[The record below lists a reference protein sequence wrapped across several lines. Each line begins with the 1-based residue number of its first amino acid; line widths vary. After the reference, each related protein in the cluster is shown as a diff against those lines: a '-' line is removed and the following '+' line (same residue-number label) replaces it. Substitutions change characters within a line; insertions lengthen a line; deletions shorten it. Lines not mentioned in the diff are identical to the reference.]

1 MKTILKL
8 FALLS
13 LMLAALG
20 QYGSARALSGPVF
33 DYPVDGQ
40 DLDYEGSYLFRVLPM
55 DEAQG
60 FLWGFFQN
68 GVMVWENYRDEGVLS
83 GNEYGIHPGTVAHA
97 QFVPGD
103 VEVWV
108 RAQVDGNWTDA
119 TVITIHL
126 VPRAV
131 YAVSIDIK
139 PGDPS
144 NRISVRS
151 KGAIQ
156 VAILSTDEFD
166 ALALVDRASLT
177 FGNTG
182 SEASL
187 ISCQKKGKDVNRDGL
202 PDLLCDFSVR
212 LSGLRPGSTVGI
224 LMGYTI
230 DETPIAGS
238 DSVKV
243 SK

>member
-8 FALLS
+8 FTLFS

-20 QYGSARALSGPVF
+20 QYGTARALSGPVF

-40 DLDYEGSYLFRVLPM
+40 DLDYEGAYLFRVLPM

-68 GVMVWENYRDEGVLS
+68 GVMVWENYRDEGILS
-83 GNEYGIHPGTVAHA
+83 GNEYAIFTGTVAHA

-108 RAQVDGNWTDA
+108 RAWIDGDWTDA
-119 TVITIHL
+119 TIITIHL

-131 YAVSIDIK
+131 CAVNIDIK

-144 NRISVRS
+144 NHIPVRS
-151 KGAIQ
+151 QGGIQ
-156 VAILSTDEFD
+156 VAILSTSEFD
-166 ALALVDRASLT
+166 APALVDRASLT
-177 FGNTG
+177 FGDAG

-187 ISCQKKGKDVNRDGL
+187 ISCKNKGRDINRDGL
-202 PDLLCDFSVR
+202 PDLLCDFSVG
-212 LSGLRPGSTVGI
+212 LSGLQPVSTVGT
-224 LMGYTI
+224 LMGQML

-238 DSVKV
+238 DSVTTLR
-243 SK
+243 

>member
-8 FALLS
+8 FTLFS
-13 LMLAALG
+13 LMLATLG
-20 QYGSARALSGPVF
+20 QYGSARALSGPIF

-55 DEAQG
+55 EEAEG

-68 GVMVWENYRDEGVLS
+68 DVMVWENYRDERMLS
-83 GNEYGIHPGTVAHA
+83 GNEYAIHPGTVAHA

-108 RAQVDGNWTDA
+108 RAMVDGHWTDA

-131 YAVSIDIK
+131 YEVNIDIK

-144 NRISVRS
+144 NRIPARS
-151 KGAIQ
+151 QGNIQ
-156 VAILSTDEFD
+156 VVILSTSEFD
-166 ALALVDRASLT
+166 APALVDRASLT
-177 FGNTG
+177 FGHTG

-187 ISCQKKGKDVNRDGL
+187 ISCKKKNKDVNRDGL
-202 PDLLCDFSVR
+202 PDLLCNFSIR
-212 LSGLRPGSTVGI
+212 LSGLQPGSTVGI
-224 LMGYTI
+224 LMGQTV

-238 DSVKV
+238 DPVTILN
-243 SK
+243 

>member
-1 MKTILKL
+1 MKMMLKL
-8 FALLS
+8 FTLFS
-13 LMLAALG
+13 VMLAALG
-20 QYGSARALSGPVF
+20 QNSSARALSGPVF
-33 DYPVDGQ
+33 DYPVEGQ
-40 DLDYEGSYLFRVLPM
+40 GLDYEGSYLFRVLPV

-68 GVMVWENYRDEGVLS
+68 GVMVWENYRDEGILS
-83 GNEYGIHPGTVAHA
+83 WNEYAIDPGTVAHA

-108 RAQVDGNWTDA
+108 RALVNGDWTDA

-131 YAVSIDIK
+131 YAVNIDIK

-144 NRISVRS
+144 NHIQVR
-151 KGAIQ
+151 GQGRIQ
-156 VAILSTDEFD
+156 VAILSTSEFD
-166 ALALVDRASLT
+166 APAMADRDSLT

-182 SEASL
+182 REASL
-187 ISCQKKGKDVNRDGL
+187 ISCRKKGRDVNHDDL
-202 PDLLCDFSVR
+202 PDLVCDFSAR
-212 LSGLRPGSTVGI
+212 ISGLQTVSTVGI
-224 LMGYTI
+224 LMGQTV

-238 DSVKV
+238 DSVTMLK
-243 SK
+243 

>member
-8 FALLS
+8 LTLFSLL
-13 LMLAALG
+13 LAAFG
-20 QYGSARALSGPVF
+20 QHSTARALSGPVF

-68 GVMVWENYRDEGVLS
+68 GVMVWENFRDERVLS

-97 QFVPGD
+97 RFAAGD

-108 RAQVDGNWTDA
+108 RAMVDGEWTEA

-131 YAVSIDIK
+131 YVVNIDIK
-139 PGDPS
+139 PGDRS
-144 NRISVRS
+144 NRIEVSW
-151 KGAIQ
+151 Q
-156 VAILSTDEFD
+156 
-166 ALALVDRASLT
+166 
-177 FGNTG
+177 
-182 SEASL
+182 
-187 ISCQKKGKDVNRDGL
+187 
-202 PDLLCDFSVR
+202 
-212 LSGLRPGSTVGI
+212 
-224 LMGYTI
+224 
-230 DETPIAGS
+230 AGS
-238 DSVKV
+238 RWLSFPQP
-243 SK
+243 SSMHLPWWTEPR

>member
-8 FALLS
+8 FTLFSVMLS
-13 LMLAALG
+13 TLG

-40 DLDYEGSYLFRVLPM
+40 DLDHEGSYLFRVLPM

-68 GVMVWENYRDEGVLS
+68 GVMVWENYRDERILS
-83 GNEYGIHPGTVAHA
+83 GNEYSIHPGTVAHA

-108 RAQVDGNWTDA
+108 RALVNGEWTDA
-119 TVITIHL
+119 TVITIPL

-139 PGDPS
+139 PGAPS
-144 NRISVRS
+144 NRIEVRS
-151 KGAIQ
+151 RGRIQ
-156 VAILSTDEFD
+156 VAILSTAEFD
-166 ALALVDRASLT
+166 APASVDRASLT
-177 FGNTG
+177 FGDTG

-187 ISCQKKGKDVNRDGL
+187 ISCKKKDKDVNRDGL

-224 LMGYTI
+224 LMGQTV

-238 DSVKV
+238 DAVTMLK
-243 SK
+243 